1 MKRWIVPSLI
11 VVASLLVIPAAA
23 QEQPPEQTP
32 AAAPAQEQDMDGNV
46 QFLIGQRY
54 LGDIWEPI
62 DEPMMFGMNIDF
74 APASSPVHVA
84 LGFSIAWDQQ
94 DVATPVFGETGD
106 VQSGFFEFSAG
117 FVWLPVKK
125 AFVRPYLG
133 AGVVILG
140 AGVGSNFDFW
150 DAGDG
155 DHSFGFYANGG
166 LFFKV
171 GESFN
176 IGFDGRIVRGTEVTL
191 SGQEGDA
198 DYEQV
203 SMLIGFSF

>member
-1 MKRWIVPSLI
+1 MKNWIIASLF
-11 VVASLLVIPAAA
+11 VCASLLAGSAAA
-23 QEQPPEQTP
+23 QEQQQPQ
-32 AAAPAQEQDMDGNV
+32 AQEQDMDGNV

-54 LGDIWEPI
+54 LGDVWSPL

-84 LGFSIAWDQQ
+84 LGFSMAWDKQ
-94 DVATPVFGETGD
+94 DVGTPVFGKTGD
-106 VQSGFFEFSAG
+106 LQNGFFEFSTG

-133 AGVVILG
+133 AGVLILG

-166 LFFKV
+166 VFFKV

-176 IGFDGRIVRGTEVTL
+176 IGFDGRVVRGTEVTL